1 MAAVLNS
8 SDLLVMVT
16 HTNTQTRE
24 RRSNKNEF
32 TGKRE
37 MTKI

>member
-16 HTNTQTRE
+16 HTNTQK
-24 RRSNKNEF
+24 RRRWSHKNEF
-32 TGKRE
+32 THRTE